1 MAIATRLRCCAL
13 CVHENQRKSTMSISR
28 RNFLFLGAGA
38 AAAKALGG
46 IDVYTS
52 GIENEQVLKITHLE
66 IDIGIKH
73 AFKAFHFS
81 DTHLNFFDAVDYA
94 VVQEKKKTHY
104 HKRWGRFP
112 QALQSFYASVD
123 YAMMRRMPML
133 HTGDLIDFIND
144 GNERVLRHNIKG
156 LDLHYAIGNHEYQD
170 RGPEHYTSDQVG
182 VRKRLEQYMPNRLD
196 VASRIIGGANFVSFD
211 NAMHNLREE
220 TIAGIKK
227 EFEKGLPVVLMC
239 HIPPF
244 YTMKFRENSRK
255 NKLKTFLAMGDKKA
269 SIDEFPLPG
278 NPADNHDA
286 KTKAFYDWLRSRK
299 DLKAILCGHA
309 HWAQSDD
316 FSEYAKMYVAG
327 GNFEGCANEIVFK

>member
-1 MAIATRLRCCAL
+1 
-13 CVHENQRKSTMSISR
+13 MSISR

-38 AAAKALGG
+38 AAARALGG
-46 IDVYTS
+46 INVYTS

-66 IDIGIKH
+66 IDLGLKH

-94 VVQEKKKTHY
+94 SVPDEKKAHY

-144 GNERVLRHNIKG
+144 GNERTLRHNLKG

-170 RGPEHYTSDQVG
+170 RGPEHYTNDQES
-182 VRKRLEQYMPNRLD
+182 VRRRLRQYMPNDLT
-196 VASRIIGGANFVSFD
+196 VASRILGGANFVSFD
-211 NAMHNLREE
+211 NAFHNLREE
-220 TIAGIKK
+220 TIAGVKK
-227 EFEKGLPVVLMC
+227 EFGKGLPVVLMC
-239 HIPPF
+239 HIPPS
-244 YTMKFRENSRK
+244 YTRRFRENSRK
-255 NKLKTFLAMGDKKA
+255 NWLKTKIAMGGKPV
-269 SIDEFPLPG
+269 SENEIPLPG
-278 NPADNHDA
+278 NPADRHDA
-286 KTKAFYDWLRSRK
+286 KTKAFYDWLRGRK

-309 HWAQSDD
+309 HWAQVDD
-316 FSEYAKMYVAG
+316 FSDTAKMYVAG
-327 GNFEGCANEIVFK
+327 GNFEGQANEIVFK